1 MVIKMQDV
9 LGSIGV
15 RKALPFTKFLNYELN
30 KLRGTGVIQNIF
42 ASPEPNCP
50 LNENPMPITFFK
62 MVFLFSVFVL
72 GGTLSIIIFIF
83 ESAVSRQ
90 KDGTLQNIDGNQCK
104 LIKER
109 IPKTNEI
116 GVQCN
121 IGQSVVIGTKN
132 IRRSAFKNPHFL

>member
-1 MVIKMQDV
+1 M
-9 LGSIGV
+9 LEEWASIGV
-15 RKALPFTKFLNYELN
+15 QKSLPVTKFLNYEMN
-30 KLRGTGVIQNIF
+30 KLRGSGVLQNIL
-42 ASPEPNCP
+42 AIPKQSCP
-50 LNENPMPITFFK
+50 LNENLMPITFHK
-62 MVFLFSVFVL
+62 MIFLFSVFVL
-72 GGTLSIIIFIF
+72 GGILSIIIFIF

-132 IRRSAFKNPHFL
+132 IMIH

>member
-1 MVIKMQDV
+1 MQDV

-30 KLRGTGVIQNIF
+30 KLRGTGVIQNVF
-42 ASPEPNCP
+42 AYPEQNCP

-72 GGTLSIIIFIF
+72 GGILSIIIFIF
-83 ESAVSRQ
+83 ERAISRQ
-90 KDGTLQNIDGNQCK
+90 KDGTLENNDENQWK
-104 LIKER
+104 GKV
-109 IPKTNEI
+109 PKTNEI

>member
-1 MVIKMQDV
+1 MQDV

-30 KLRGTGVIQNIF
+30 KLRGTGVIQNVF
-42 ASPEPNCP
+42 STPEQNCP

-72 GGTLSIIIFIF
+72 GGILSIIIFVF

-90 KDGTLQNIDGNQCK
+90 KDSTLQNIDGNQCK

-109 IPKTNEI
+109 IPKTKEI

>member
-30 KLRGTGVIQNIF
+30 KLRGLGVIQKNAF
-42 ASPEPNCP
+42 AAPEQNCP
-50 LNENPMPITFFK
+50 LNENPLPITIFK
-62 MVFLFSVFVL
+62 MVFLFSVFII

-83 ESAVSRQ
+83 ERAVSRQ
-90 KDGTLQNIDGNQCK
+90 KDGILENTDGRQCK
-104 LIKER
+104 TTKGR
-109 IPKTNEI
+109 IPKTSEI

-121 IGQSVVIGTKN
+121 IRQSVAIGTKN
-132 IRRSAFKNPHFL
+132 LMIH

>member
-1 MVIKMQDV
+1 MQDV

-30 KLRGTGVIQNIF
+30 KLRGSGIIQNVF
-42 ASPEPNCP
+42 AIPEQNCP

-72 GGTLSIIIFIF
+72 GGILSIIIFIF

-90 KDGTLQNIDGNQCK
+90 KDGRLQIIDGNQCK
-104 LIKER
+104 LVKER

-121 IGQSVVIGTKN
+121 IGQSIVIGTKN
-132 IRRSAFKNPHFL
+132 IMIH